1 MIILFYNLNDN
12 NRLIPLSKIN
22 RDHRITSEEYLFFLS
37 QPAQPGRNSKGVEK
51 DKWSFEWDL

>member
-51 DKWSFEWDL
+51 DK